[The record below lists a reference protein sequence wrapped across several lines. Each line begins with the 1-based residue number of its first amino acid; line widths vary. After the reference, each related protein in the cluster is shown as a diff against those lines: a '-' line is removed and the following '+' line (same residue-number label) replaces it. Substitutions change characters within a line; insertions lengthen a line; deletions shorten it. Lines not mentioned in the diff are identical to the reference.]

1 MAHAIWKGAIGFG
14 LVHVPIALY
23 TATDEI
29 NIDFDWLDKSS
40 MDPVGYK
47 RINKRTGKEIQKEN
61 IVKGIKQE
69 DGNYVVLSEDE
80 IKAAFPK
87 STQMIEID
95 SFVKAESISLI
106 LLEKPYYLEPTGKGA
121 KVYALLR
128 ETMLNEK
135 VVGIAKIVIHT
146 KEHLAVLIPT
156 KDLLILNTIRWEKE
170 IRSFDELELPKKGK
184 VDLKDS
190 DIKMA
195 TQLVKEMTEEW
206 NIEKYSDTFTP
217 AIQKL
222 VDKKIKSGK
231 VTKVEPLEE
240 EFEIEDS
247 NIADLTELLMKSL
260 TGAKKE
266 LAK

>member
-170 IRSFDELELPKKGK
+170 IRSFDGLELPKKGK

-240 EFEIEDS
+240 EFEVVDS
-247 NIADLTELLMKSL
+247 NIADLTDLLMKSL
-260 TGAKKE
+260 TGVKK
-266 LAK
+266 

>member
-47 RINKRTGKEIQKEN
+47 RINKRTGKEIEKEN

-87 STQMIEID
+87 STQTIEID

-146 KEHLAVLIPT
+146 KEHLSVLIPT
-156 KDLLILNTIRWEKE
+156 KDVLILNTIRWEKE
-170 IRSFDELELPKKGK
+170 IRSFEDLELPKKGK
-184 VDLKDS
+184 LDLKDS
-190 DIKMA
+190 DLKMA
-195 TQLVKEMTEEW
+195 SQLVKDMTEDW
-206 NIEKYSDTFTP
+206 KIEKYSDTFTP

-240 EFEIEDS
+240 EYDVEDS
-247 NIADLTELLMKSL
+247 NIADLTDLLMKSL
-260 TGAKKE
+260 TGTKKITT
-266 LAK
+266 

>member
-1 MAHAIWKGAIGFG
+1 MARAIWKGAIGFG

-23 TATDEI
+23 TASEEI
-29 NIDFDWLDKSS
+29 SIDFDWLDKAS

-47 RINKRTGKEIQKEN
+47 RVNKRTGKEIEKEN

-69 DGNYVVLSEDE
+69 DGNYVVLSDDE

-95 SFVKAESISLI
+95 SFVKAENIPLI

-121 KVYALLR
+121 KVYALLK
-128 ETMLNEK
+128 ETMLKEK

-146 KEHLAVLIPT
+146 KEHLTVLIPT
-156 KDLLILNTIRWEKE
+156 KDLLILNTIRWGKE
-170 IRSFDELELPKKGK
+170 IRPYDELDLPKKGK

-190 DIKMA
+190 DLKMA
-195 TQLVKEMTEEW
+195 SQLVKDMTEEW
-206 NIEKYSDTFTP
+206 KIEKYSDTFTP
-217 AIQKL
+217 AIHKL
-222 VDKKIKSGK
+222 VEKKIKSGK

-240 EFEIEDS
+240 QFEIEDS
-247 NIADLTELLMKSL
+247 NIADLTDLLMKSL
-260 TGAKKE
+260 RGKKE
-266 LAK
+266 LTK

>member
-1 MAHAIWKGAIGFG
+1 MAHVIWKGAIGFG

-47 RINKRTGKEIQKEN
+47 RINKRTGKEIQKDN

-156 KDLLILNTIRWEKE
+156 KDLLILNTIRWKKE
-170 IRSFDELELPKKGK
+170 IRSFDDLELPKKGK

-206 NIEKYSDTFTP
+206 DLEKYSDTFTP

-222 VDKKIKSGK
+222 VEKKIKAGK

-240 EFEIEDS
+240 EFEVADS
-247 NIADLTELLMKSL
+247 NIADLTDLLMKSL
-260 TGAKKE
+260 TGVKK
-266 LAK
+266 

>member
-240 EFEIEDS
+240 EFEVVDS
-247 NIADLTELLMKSL
+247 NIADLTDLLMKSL
-260 TGAKKE
+260 TGVKK
-266 LAK
+266 